1 MSIEATIIL
10 DGRDKLILATETC
23 SNGLP
28 RLLSLTISRVGR
40 ASEGERDLA
49 IIYANRTETLALAAA
64 LKEVGSKLKK

>member
-10 DGRDKLILATETC
+10 NGRDKLTLATETRG
-23 SNGLP
+23 SGSP
-28 RLLSLTISRVGR
+28 SLLSLTISRAGR
-40 ASEGERDLA
+40 DSEGERDLA